1 MKILFCTISHH
12 DEGARNLLDPL
23 TFNFED
29 SKMTDDEIIEKIKS
43 NQWWPFDR
51 VDPKVL
57 QELVH
62 KEKQQT
68 IDEVGEALL

>member
-1 MKILFCTISHH
+1 
-12 DEGARNLLDPL
+12 
-23 TFNFED
+23 
-29 SKMTDDEIIEKIKS
+29 MTEDEIIEKIQS

-57 QELVH
+57 QEIVH